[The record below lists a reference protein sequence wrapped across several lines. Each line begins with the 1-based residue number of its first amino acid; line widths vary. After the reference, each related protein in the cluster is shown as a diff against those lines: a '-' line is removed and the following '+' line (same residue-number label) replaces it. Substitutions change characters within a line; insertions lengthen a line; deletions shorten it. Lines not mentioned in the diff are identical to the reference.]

1 MFIRFAHWMLF
12 RWTAHLQKQIADL
25 EAKNKEL
32 QFELEE
38 SEDSTRHWYRRYF
51 DLINQR
57 KVDNG
62 PSPAGF
68 IGDRFNSIQ

>member
-12 RWTAHLQKQIADL
+12 RWTSHLQQRIADL

-51 DLINQR
+51 ELINQR

-62 PSPAGF
+62 TRSVDF
-68 IGDRFNSIQ
+68 IGDRFSSIQ